1 MARAVRATGW
11 CGSRCAARS
20 RCSAARSGPT
30 THTPRWGCSA
40 VPRCWRSS
48 WWRPAGSGSASPA
61 TPGRRARSPA
71 TTPTPYVGWRR
82 RVPSTGST
90 RRRPRPGS
98 AGLLDAV
105 ADTMTRTPA
114 RVQPQRRPVG
124 HVHRVDGRRRPARRR
139 GGQPAGRGPRRAAR
153 RRPAHGRAAGARPRR
168 SRPRRRRGH
177 AVGGVRPRL
186 LAPGTA
192 ERRHRAAPG
201 RRRLADARPAA
212 PRAGA
217 RPHRAQSA
225 TSSPTCSST
234 AWVPCS
240 RSASTSSGRA
250 GCGPSSSRGRR
261 STRCAGTSSADDRP
275 VRPRGDV
282 RVRLAA
288 GPGHRVR

>member
-1 MARAVRATGW
+1 MARAARATGW

-48 WWRPAGSGSASPA
+48 SWRPAGSGSASPA

-71 TTPTPYVGWRR
+71 TTPTPYAGWRR

-98 AGLLDAV
+98 GGLLDAV
-105 ADTMTRTPA
+105 ADTMTRTPP
-114 RVQPQRRPVG
+114 RVQPQRRPVAARAASSDDADLPDEVVLSLRVEAPAEQLADGLLTVVLQVHDRDDPG
-124 HVHRVDGRRRPARRR
+124 HVADA
-139 GGQPAGRGPRRAAR
+139 
-153 RRPAHGRAAGARPRR
+153 
-168 SRPRRRRGH
+168 GH
-177 AVGGVRPRL
+177 AVGGDRPRL

-201 RRRLADARPAA
+201 GRRLADARPAA

-217 RPHRAQSA
+217 RPHRARRRRA
-225 TSSPTCSST
+225 RPTCSST

-250 GCGPSSSRGRR
+250 GCGPSSSRGREVD
-261 STRCAGTSSADDRP
+261 AGA
-275 VRPRGDV
+275 RG
-282 RVRLAA
+282 RAR
-288 GPGHRVR
+288 